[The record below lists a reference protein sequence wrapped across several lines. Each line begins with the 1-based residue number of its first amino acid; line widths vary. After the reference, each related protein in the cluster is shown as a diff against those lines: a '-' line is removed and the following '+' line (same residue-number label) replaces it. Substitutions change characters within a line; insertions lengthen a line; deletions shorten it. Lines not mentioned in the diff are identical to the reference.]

1 MKIQLN
7 FEFYFVRLLLR
18 RIDALKQKAILQKLN
33 WEVFILREED
43 YPCCFRYIQGY
54 HEKGKDGLFYFACLC
69 FIIALCVWRESDNLK
84 AGIAGGT
91 YRGLYVL
98 VREKSHSRS
107 CIDSAGVARCTG
119 DKLLEMA
126 KLGDIGFR
134 FHVAWL
140 IPEKSPDPSSYL
152 QSILADPR
160 AVLDLQ
166 WHEEVS
172 KALQG

>member
-69 FIIALCVWRESDNLK
+69 FIIALKTGSAL
-84 AGIAGGT
+84 A
-91 YRGLYVL
+91 YVYL
-98 VREKSHSRS
+98 
-107 CIDSAGVARCTG
+107 IDSKIGIMMLGRRRH
-119 DKLLEMA
+119 DKHA
-126 KLGDIGFR
+126 SK
-134 FHVAWL
+134 
-140 IPEKSPDPSSYL
+140 YL
-152 QSILADPR
+152 HFTLPGLRYCQ
-160 AVLDLQ
+160 
-166 WHEEVS
+166 
-172 KALQG
+172 